1 MVPESFYTK
10 YIENELASYFEPY
23 FVKVC
28 REYLELVNEVKQL
41 PVEIVKLGTWIGK
54 QGTIDIV
61 VQNEIR
67 ESLIGKCCWSE
78 SDFDF
83 QTYEKLLIDAQ
94 MAKINPKN
102 VYLFSASKFDRKL
115 VELAQK
121 QPNLVLVDMNH
132 L

>member
-1 MVPESFYTK
+1 M
-10 YIENELASYFEPY
+10 
-23 FVKVC
+23 
-28 REYLELVNEVKQL
+28 
-41 PVEIVKLGTWIGK
+41 KLGTWIGK

-94 MAKINPKN
+94 MAKINPKS